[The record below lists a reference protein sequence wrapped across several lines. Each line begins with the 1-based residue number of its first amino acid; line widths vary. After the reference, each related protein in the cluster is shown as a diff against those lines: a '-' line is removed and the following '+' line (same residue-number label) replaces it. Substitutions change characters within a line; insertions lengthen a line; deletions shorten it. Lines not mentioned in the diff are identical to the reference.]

1 MDSILPGNKVVDTVI
16 LQYYKLMSQLCA
28 NFVPKVEWAL
38 LFTASF
44 LNRLLLEHYI
54 YWWKLYLAAHAS
66 RKTENK
72 NIIYWNKKTYYFI
85 LLIHYNFYI
94 LCFTD
99 FMNSL
104 TRHLIFVPRHMKSDK
119 GLFWK
124 SRFSPISL
132 DYTHK
137 KIKFTLKIAWS
148 VT

>member
-1 MDSILPGNKVVDTVI
+1 MDSILAGNKVVNTAI

-44 LNRLLLEHYI
+44 LNRLSLEHYI
-54 YWWKLYLAAHAS
+54 HWWKLYLAAHAS

-72 NIIYWNKKTYYFI
+72 KIIYWNKTYYFI

-104 TRHLIFVPRHMKSDK
+104 DFHPFPWTILTKNKVQFENCMKCD
-119 GLFWK
+119 LTWQ
-124 SRFSPISL
+124 L
-132 DYTHK
+132 
-137 KIKFTLKIAWS
+137 A
-148 VT
+148 